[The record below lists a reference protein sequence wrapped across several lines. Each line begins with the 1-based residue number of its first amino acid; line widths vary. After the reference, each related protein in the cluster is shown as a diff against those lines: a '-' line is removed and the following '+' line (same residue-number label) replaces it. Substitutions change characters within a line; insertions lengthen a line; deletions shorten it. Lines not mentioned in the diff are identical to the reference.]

1 MIIKFQQAASFLMF
15 SALSE
20 VMLSM
25 YDNTTHIAHYDSAL
39 HTKLKNL
46 KVNFERVSKKAYLMF
61 PDDEQLSFMK
71 MITVFENLIES
82 AKDEKK
88 FMELMGLIEA
98 WQNGEITMINTK
110 DRLVE
115 IADQIK
121 KGDTNESGEIEHL
134 PDTDQ

>member
-1 MIIKFQQAASFLMF
+1 MF

-20 VMLSM
+20 IMLSM
-25 YDNTTHIAHYDSAL
+25 YEKTTHIVHYDRDL

-46 KVNFERVSKKAYLMF
+46 RVNFERVSKKAYLMF
-61 PDDEQLSFMK
+61 PEDEQLSFMK
-71 MITVFENLIES
+71 MITVFEKLIES
-82 AKDEKK
+82 AEKEQN
-88 FMELMGLIEA
+88 FMELMGLIES

-121 KGDTNESGEIEHL
+121 KGEEIDKINTL
-134 PDTDQ
+134 P